1 MSVPLQ
7 TISPDDDSLTDIQTL
22 KKYTFMPISNVK
34 SVSEQP
40 NLSPISGSFD
50 FDMSSEIDSPLTTS
64 INRNR
69 SPTNECPLSDL
80 KFESDHN
87 SARSRPD
94 SATNELPLTELNLA
108 LFTSEQEHGNV
119 VEKTNDEVKASL
131 LARSVVR
138 NAPLSKQGT
147 FDSQTDDISLEVN
160 FDSDNN
166 EIDRELRLESTETKQ
181 SVKKE
186 PKVKEKRLP
195 HRSFSDPNILNTD
208 IINQTKKILL
218 LEKLNETLLRNANN
232 EDDSENTNIDSLS
245 PTQSPCIPFSFYPP
259 LDSAPPDLSS
269 STPSY
274 YLQDL
279 HNQVTLCSCMCTRT
293 PSTLL
298 SFFTSPPKRI
308 AASRSFSNPIPD
320 VTNPNI
326 SNSEI
331 NSVSAKRHRHSIAG
345 QMSYFKMLG
354 FGYGGPLAFKKLAG
368 GSTNS
373 LFSTAVISGSSSAPN
388 LRDMIPST
396 ASASGE

>member
-1 MSVPLQ
+1 
-7 TISPDDDSLTDIQTL
+7 
-22 KKYTFMPISNVK
+22 MPISNVK

-50 FDMSSEIDSPLTTS
+50 FDMSSEIDSPLTIN

-87 SARSRPD
+87 SARSRPN

-108 LFTSEQEHGNV
+108 LFTSEQEHGKNV
-119 VEKTNDEVKASL
+119 EETNDNVKVTL
-131 LARSVVR
+131 LEKSIAKT
-138 NAPLSKQGT
+138 PLVKQGT

-166 EIDRELRLESTETKQ
+166 EIDKELPSKEEK
-181 SVKKE
+181 KKE
-186 PKVKEKRLP
+186 TKVKEKRLP
-195 HRSFSDPNILNTD
+195 HRSFSDPNILDTD
-208 IINQTKKILL
+208 IITQTKKILL

-232 EDDSENTNIDSLS
+232 EDDNETSNVDSLS

-269 STPSY
+269 STPSS

-320 VTNPNI
+320 VTNPSM

-331 NSVSAKRHRHSIAG
+331 NSVAAKRHRHSIAG

-396 ASASGE
+396 ASASGKCKRKVHYVFYS